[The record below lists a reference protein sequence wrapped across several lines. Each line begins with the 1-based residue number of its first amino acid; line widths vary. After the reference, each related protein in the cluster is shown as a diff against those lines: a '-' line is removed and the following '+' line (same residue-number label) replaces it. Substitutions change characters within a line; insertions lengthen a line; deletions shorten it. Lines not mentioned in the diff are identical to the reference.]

1 MEFTSAR
8 AKVSATETGPGADPQ
23 NTMGA
28 GAERSVVLPSPYRR
42 PLFRVQALPPGPR
55 SSKIMAEASIRPRT
69 QGPQMTDSSRI
80 HRPPR
85 HPWRVGL
92 PLLLLALLPSACVKK
107 STHQQALDELAA
119 AREGRTATEAEMA
132 SELERR
138 DQRELRLREQIE
150 DLEEEIAGLIED
162 LGSSRRETL
171 RREEDLNEVR
181 LEAQRLQTLLSARGA
196 QAQQL
201 QSRLDQLAAVEEEIR
216 ERNAIYEEVLSRF
229 RSLIDAGRLSVSIAR
244 GRMVI
249 NLPQDIL
256 FASGSADLGADG
268 RGTLAE
274 VAGVLA
280 EFTDRRFQVEG
291 HTDDRPISTAQF
303 PSNWELS
310 AARALS
316 VVKLL
321 VSNGVSAENLSG
333 AGYGEFQPVA
343 TNETPG
349 GRRLNRRI
357 EIVMLPNLDVIANES
372 RGG

>member
-1 MEFTSAR
+1 MTTSLSTIR
-8 AKVSATETGPGADPQ
+8 PGHSRWSAPGA
-23 NTMGA
+23 
-28 GAERSVVLPSPYRR
+28 
-42 PLFRVQALPPGPR
+42 
-55 SSKIMAEASIRPRT
+55 
-69 QGPQMTDSSRI
+69 
-80 HRPPR
+80 
-85 HPWRVGL
+85 
-92 PLLLLALLPSACVKK
+92 LLLLVLLPAGCVKK
-107 STHQQALDELAA
+107 SIHEQTLGQLAA
-119 AREGRTATEAEMA
+119 ARENLTETEAEMA

-138 DQRELRLREQIE
+138 EQREVRLREQIE

-171 RREEDLNEVR
+171 RREEDLNEAR
-181 LEAQRLQTLLSARGA
+181 LEAQRIQTLLSARGA

-201 QSRLDQLAAVEEEIR
+201 QARLDQLAAVEEEIR

-280 EFTDRRFQVEG
+280 EFTDRSFQVEG
-291 HTDDRPISTAQF
+291 HTDDRPINTPQF

-333 AGYGEFQPVA
+333 AGYGEYQPVA
-343 TNETPG
+343 TNETTG

-372 RGG
+372 SGG